1 MADSMSASTPV
12 ERRSGK
18 DRRERTSFPPH
29 FSGYRRRRSRGRR
42 RSDRGAYVD
51 QYDLGSWGIALS
63 VLILSLMDA
72 VLTGIQIQFGEV
84 QEANPI
90 MSAVIQLG
98 GIYSFLSLK
107 AAMTALPLAII
118 IVHKEWKLARYAARL
133 CLWSY
138 IVVLIYHAY
147 LMVGHNSLSGR
158 VPHLS

>member
-1 MADSMSASTPV
+1 
-12 ERRSGK
+12 
-18 DRRERTSFPPH
+18 
-29 FSGYRRRRSRGRR
+29 
-42 RSDRGAYVD
+42 
-51 QYDLGSWGIALS
+51 
-63 VLILSLMDA
+63 MDA